1 MLGFNSTHESI
12 LDVVPG
18 MTSLIKQVTAG
29 TEQPAIDHVVI
40 KANPR
45 AVDHVKARVSV
56 DLPLKSME
64 YVEKVYAKSGRL
76 ESTYTKSFVLYGSR
90 IPSS

>member
-1 MLGFNSTHESI
+1 
-12 LDVVPG
+12 VVPG
-18 MTSLIKQVTAG
+18 MTSLIKQATAE

-40 KANPR
+40 KANPK

-64 YVEKVYAKSGRL
+64 YVEKVYAESGRL
-76 ESTYTKSFVLYGSR
+76 ESTYTNPFVLYGSR